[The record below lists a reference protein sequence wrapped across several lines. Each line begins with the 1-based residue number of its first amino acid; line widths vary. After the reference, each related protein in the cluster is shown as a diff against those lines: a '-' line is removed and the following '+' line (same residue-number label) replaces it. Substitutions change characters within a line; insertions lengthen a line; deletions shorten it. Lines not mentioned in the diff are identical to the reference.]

1 MSYNFKSFS
10 VIRVFSIQED
20 SKCFEDVDNSEP
32 RRALFLAFLK
42 NLFPSR
48 KKRAFVAFR
57 AQEVVSF

>member
-1 MSYNFKSFS
+1 MSYKFKSFS

-32 RRALFLAFLK
+32 RGALFLAFLK

-48 KKRAFVAFR
+48 KK
-57 AQEVVSF
+57 ELL